1 MALVTPRTSPAPSI
15 DSSTAM
21 YESPIS
27 GLFSGEALIVGPG
40 YINADGR
47 VYNSNG
53 TAANAA
59 AAVHGWVCQAKVA
72 GEPVT
77 LLRGSFRFG
86 YGSGLTPGQFL
97 YVGTTKGR
105 LDNAP
110 TTGGTAPIAFAV
122 NATDIMTI
130 G

>member
-1 MALVTPRTSPAPSI
+1 MALVTPRTIPSI
-15 DSSTAM
+15 DASTAM

-40 YINADGR
+40 YINADGK

-59 AAVHGWVCQAKVA
+59 AAAHGWVCQAKVA

-77 LLRGSFRFG
+77 LIRGSFRIG
-86 YGSGLTPGQFL
+86 YAASGLTPGAFL
-97 YVGTTKGR
+97 YVGATKGR
-105 LDNAP
+105 LDTAA
-110 TTGGTAPIAFAV
+110 TVGGTTPVAV
-122 NATDIMTI
+122 AINATDIMTL
-130 G
+130 